1 MSVAEEIK
9 RYAAILSAE
18 ILELDLVNSRGTS
31 PAMDEG
37 YCRGCSRA
45 DIGVE
50 DFVGMEVE
58 ERHCEGTPEDG
69 H

>member
-1 MSVAEEIK
+1 MAEKIK
-9 RYAAILSAE
+9 RYTAILSAE
-18 ILELDLVNSRGTS
+18 IIELDLENSGGTS
-31 PAMDEG
+31 PAVEEG
-37 YCRGCSRA
+37 YDRGRSRA

-58 ERHCEGTPEDG
+58 ERHCKRIPEDG